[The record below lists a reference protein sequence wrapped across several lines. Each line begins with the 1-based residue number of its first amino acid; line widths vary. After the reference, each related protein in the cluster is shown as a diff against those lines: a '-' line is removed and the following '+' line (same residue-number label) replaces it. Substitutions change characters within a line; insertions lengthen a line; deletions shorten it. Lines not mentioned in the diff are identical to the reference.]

1 MQSSKKKEDFIME
14 RKVIKC
20 SKETIVKLTKVIATR
35 DANTACML
43 LCYQPK
49 MPDSVKKLKKI

>member
-1 MQSSKKKEDFIME
+1 ME
-14 RKVIKC
+14 RKVIKR
-20 SKETIVKLTKVIATR
+20 SKEAVGKLAKAIAMR

>member
-1 MQSSKKKEDFIME
+1 ME
-14 RKVIKC
+14 RTVIKC
-20 SKETIVKLTKVIATR
+20 GKETIVKLTKAIARR